1 MYGHTYI
8 GVWPQLAIRGESWR
22 KRRAP
27 ISRGKPWNVC
37 MAIHTSGSGRS
48 WPQAIGL
55 GEASAAILVW
65 LLLEIRGESWRKR
78 RAPLSRGKPWNVCMA
93 MHTSGCGRS
102 WRFAGGH
109 GGSGGH
115 RYRVES
121 HRTYVWPY
129 IHRGVAAVG
138 DSRGGMEEAEGAVI
152 VWKATERMY
161 GHTYVSSWKHG
172 SSGGVHPRSSARL
185 SPSPK

>member
-1 MYGHTYI
+1 MWAG
-8 GVWPQLAIRGESWR
+8 GSAEAGDASFDERPQ
-22 KRRAP
+22 
-27 ISRGKPWNVC
+27 NVC
-37 MAIHTSGSGRS
+37 MAIHTSGFGRS

-65 LLLEIRGESWRKR
+65 LLLEIRGESSRKR